1 MDQKKTEKLMETEM
15 KIILDSIQSGIVI
28 IDAETHRIIEVNPI
42 AVKMIGAPEEKIIGA
57 ICHKY
62 ICPAGKGE
70 CPITDLG
77 QKVDNLERVLL
88 RANGDKVSILETVT
102 IIVLRGRK
110 CLLEN
115 FIDITERKKMEE
127 KLKESEERF
136 KSMFEQSAD
145 AILLAN
151 PKTRKIIDCNKA
163 TKKLLGY
170 SKEEILSMYA
180 DQLHPRDLAKETMEK
195 GFKKQLTGEIK
206 TIESEILT
214 KDKRRIPVSISASL
228 IKIGGKPYM
237 QGIFRD
243 ITEQKK
249 MEEKLKE
256 GEEKYRAIFEGA
268 GDGILAADIKTKKFV
283 FANPKIGEITGYPLK
298 ELVKLDVGKI
308 HPKKD
313 LPYVVDQF
321 NKQVEGKITVAK
333 DIPVLRKDKKIVYC
347 DINSKVVKIGKQKY
361 LVGFFRDITERKE
374 LEKQRL
380 ESNKR
385 LQQLAQKLTI
395 ARDELKVAIETKGEF
410 MNIAAHELRT
420 PLQPIIGYADRLL
433 QENNPTD
440 WQKERLNIILDNAK
454 RLLKLVQDLL
464 DINKMETG
472 IMKFAMAEVDLL
484 AIIKEIYQ
492 SFKPTVEA
500 KKLKFILDISE
511 APGPIKIEG
520 DPNKLNQVFS
530 NLLDNA
536 IKFTDKGEITI
547 QVKEGKNTATVSF
560 KDTGSG
566 ITKKYMP
573 QLFTKFF
580 QADGTDKRKV
590 GGTGLGLAICKEIVK
605 AHKGKIS
612 AQSTQGKGSTFR
624 VILPKLTRPAKRKGV
639 ENGQNFG
646 SRR

>member
-1 MDQKKTEKLMETEM
+1 MSLILAFVLMGFQLSHMELSILSEAITFIFVGFVIGTISNWRKKAEEKLRETNNYLQNLIVYANAPIIVWDPHFRITQFNRAFESLTGRKASDVIGKSLELLFPPAMVENTM
-15 KIILDSIQSGIVI
+15 KLIRKTLTGERLEVIEISIQHIDGSVRTVLWNSATIFAPDGKTVVAI
-28 IDAETHRIIEVNPI
+28 IAQ
-42 AVKMIGAPEEKIIGA
+42 
-57 ICHKY
+57 
-62 ICPAGKGE
+62 
-70 CPITDLG
+70 G
-77 QKVDNLERVLL
+77 Q
-88 RANGDKVSILETVT
+88 
-102 IIVLRGRK
+102 
-110 CLLEN
+110 
-115 FIDITERKKMEE
+115 DITERKKMEE
-127 KLKESEERF
+127 ELRENEKKFKDLVETTPDWVWEVDKEGIYSYV
-136 KSMFEQSAD
+136 
-145 AILLAN
+145 N
-151 PKTRKIIDCNKA
+151 PKVKD
-163 TKKLLGY
+163 LLGY
-170 SKEEILSMYA
+170 EVSEVLGKTPFDLMPKEEAVKIS
-180 DQLHPRDLAKETMEK
+180 KFFSEK
-195 GFKKQLTGEIK
+195 
-206 TIESEILT
+206 
-214 KDKRRIPVSISASL
+214 V
-228 IKIGGKPYM
+228 
-237 QGIFRD
+237 
-243 ITEQKK
+243 
-249 MEEKLKE
+249 
-256 GEEKYRAIFEGA
+256 
-268 GDGILAADIKTKKFV
+268 TKKEPFYGLENINRHKDGHLV
-283 FANPKIGEITGYPLK
+283 ILETSGVPIFDDKGQFKGYRGI
-298 ELVKLDVGKI
+298 D
-308 HPKKD
+308 
-313 LPYVVDQF
+313 
-321 NKQVEGKITVAK
+321 
-333 DIPVLRKDKKIVYC
+333 
-347 DINSKVVKIGKQKY
+347 
-361 LVGFFRDITERKE
+361 RDITERKE

-385 LQQLAQKLTI
+385 LQRLAQKLII

-433 QENNPTD
+433 QESNPTD

-492 SFKPTVEA
+492 SFKPVVEA

-511 APGPIKIEG
+511 TPGPIKVKG

-530 NLLDNA
+530 NLVDNA
-536 IKFTDKGEITI
+536 IKFTNKGGITI

-566 ITKKYMP
+566 IAKKYMP

-624 VILPKLTRPAKRKGV
+624 VILPKLTRPTKRKGV
-639 ENGQNFG
+639 ENGQNFS